1 MQNFGVHTSCM
12 SVVIM
17 SAKFF
22 FLTLFH
28 LCQTYSYII
37 KHVKY
42 ALLNISF
49 TRWKEHRG
57 EDNFLSESRSRHNI
71 PFYLRPT
78 LLKCLL
84 KMRGLAISLKNYYLI
99 VLHLGETPWKRRL
112 SHIAK
117 VYYIRTLDFEEMLWL
132 FLNSLVSLK
141 KSVCG

>member
-42 ALLNISF
+42 ALLNILYKMEG
-49 TRWKEHRG
+49 TPRRRY
-57 EDNFLSESRSRHNI
+57 NFLSESRSRHNI

-84 KMRGLAISLKNYYLI
+84 KMRGLAISLKKYYLI
-99 VLHLGETPWKRRL
+99 VLHLGETPGKRRL

-117 VYYIRTLDFEEMLWL
+117 VYYIRTLDFEEMLGL
-132 FLNSLVSLK
+132 FLNALVSLK